1 MKGKKLAFS
10 IFIVLGFSLMLWA
23 VMPFIITS
31 KNLITKNFADCAYI
45 KLNVCDSESIG
56 NVKYIQNTNKE
67 DIGKLIN
74 AIDDLS
80 YKRISKTEKANKY
93 MLSFTGTY
101 EEKEEVT
108 ITKNIFII
116 NFYEDNIIGLQKT
129 DGSKS
134 IFYKILDKDFD
145 IKKLIESLP
154 ATETF

>member
-1 MKGKKLAFS
+1 MKSKKLAFS
-10 IFIVLGFSLMLWA
+10 IFIVLGLSLMLWA

-31 KNLITKNFADCAYI
+31 KNLIAKNFDDCSYI

-80 YKRISKTEKANKY
+80 YKRISKTEEANKY

-116 NFYEDNIIGLQKT
+116 NFYADNIIGLQKT